1 MYTSAFYLQTKYHLI
16 NFFDF
21 LIYSMQS
28 ELFYVNL
35 LLKFT
40 INITYMILTNN
51 QIHKII
57 NSRKTTKNHY
67 FKTI

>member
-40 INITYMILTNN
+40 INITYMILT
-51 QIHKII
+51 
-57 NSRKTTKNHY
+57 RVC
-67 FKTI
+67 